1 MSWAS
6 RQERLVRLANRH
18 FDAVSVVWGG
28 VQGEGL
34 LRLNSQVVVDN
45 QIIEVDA
52 IIENLPWVSFGSIT
66 HGSALLVGG
75 VNYVALHDALRIGD
89 GAYCRL
95 PVKRVDPID
104 VPEIIIS
111 GGGAAPLTGV
121 IYSAGGAP

>member
-34 LRLNSQVVVDN
+34 LRLNSQAVVN
-45 QIIEVDA
+45 NEIIEVDA
-52 IIENLPWVSFGSIT
+52 IIENLPWASFGSIT
-66 HGSALLVGG
+66 HGSALVVGG

-95 PVKRVDPID
+95 PVGRVDPTE
-104 VPEIIIS
+104 VPPVIIW
-111 GGGAAPLTGV
+111 GGGAVPTTGV
-121 IYSAGGAP
+121 IYSGGGA